1 MSVTFENITY
11 TKVDDNN
18 ATVTKW
24 NPKTAS
30 TVTVL
35 DSVKFP
41 GTTANVPVTSIAKRI
56 FGDNNSLTT
65 INIPDTVKIIGDEQ
79 FTTSSIKNITLSNKL
94 IAIPN
99 LMCYICGVTQITI
112 PTSVT
117 SIGSSA
123 FRRSKLTSI
132 TIPQNVT
139 IIRDNA
145 FNENAGRIV
154 NVTIDNPHVCT
165 SVNSNSFEDVSQN
178 SASSIIFN
186 NTNKYEELS
195 VTWKIIAKYFS
206 KQTYNPPPPLT
217 VTIAGITYTK
227 IDATN
232 ARVTSVVSNIVTA
245 NIESSVTFPGET
257 DTIPVTSMSSNL
269 FTGNTFLTEVRLSS
283 NFTTIPDSTFS
294 GCNSLSK
301 VDIPNG
307 ITSIGEDAFR
317 MCSNLTSIELPTT
330 LTSLGQTCFYGCSNL
345 TSIDIPLG
353 VTIIQSNCFRNCLS
367 LTSINIPSSVI
378 SLQNHCFR
386 SCSSL
391 TSINIPSSVTSLGL
405 SCFNGCSSLKSIT
418 IPSGVTSIPNFCFY
432 ECSSLTSINIPSGV
446 TSIGTMCFNE
456 CSSLITVSIDN
467 QSTCSVFANSFS
479 QISGSSITFYNTENA
494 QQLQSNW
501 PSTVIYNPNSHVNPP
516 TITNFVIPNKNYGD
530 APFAITQPTS
540 NSAGSFTYTS
550 DNQNISIKDK
560 VITIIRPATNIEVVA
575 HQAAAGNYSEGTAT
589 TTFTVY
595 ENDPQTP
602 ATITNGYG
610 LEYFLQTDTEYGN
623 IINNV
628 TIRSDMVSSSK
639 KVLTSDDKNVTITK
653 IIIG

>member
-1 MSVTFENITY
+1 
-11 TKVDDNN
+11 
-18 ATVTKW
+18 
-24 NPKTAS
+24 
-30 TVTVL
+30 
-35 DSVKFP
+35 
-41 GTTANVPVTSIAKRI
+41 
-56 FGDNNSLTT
+56 
-65 INIPDTVKIIGDEQ
+65 
-79 FTTSSIKNITLSNKL
+79 
-94 IAIPN
+94 
-99 LMCYICGVTQITI
+99 
-112 PTSVT
+112 
-117 SIGSSA
+117 
-123 FRRSKLTSI
+123 
-132 TIPQNVT
+132 
-139 IIRDNA
+139 
-145 FNENAGRIV
+145 
-154 NVTIDNPHVCT
+154 
-165 SVNSNSFEDVSQN
+165 
-178 SASSIIFN
+178 
-186 NTNKYEELS
+186 
-195 VTWKIIAKYFS
+195 
-206 KQTYNPPPPLT
+206 
-217 VTIAGITYTK
+217 
-227 IDATN
+227 
-232 ARVTSVVSNIVTA
+232 
-245 NIESSVTFPGET
+245 
-257 DTIPVTSMSSNL
+257 
-269 FTGNTFLTEVRLSS
+269 
-283 NFTTIPDSTFS
+283 
-294 GCNSLSK
+294 
-301 VDIPNG
+301 
-307 ITSIGEDAFR
+307 

-456 CSSLITVSIDN
+456 CSSLTTVSIDN

-501 PSTVIYNPNSHVNPP
+501 PTIATYYSTVIYNPNSHVNPP